1 MTISRLNQ
9 ICLGVRPSLSAMIS
23 ALRHVHIPT
32 ELVQARSA
40 RRRTALGL
48 TLIAVAWPASWLHV
62 GPIGEFAFFPLWLG
76 YILVVDALV
85 FRRRGSSLLSRN
97 PIAFCGMF
105 LASVPLWWAFE
116 GINHITQN
124 WYYLGDEEYSTLQYV
139 VVASWSFSIVIPAV
153 FETAELVGS
162 FGTLARFSQGP
173 VLPVSNH
180 LLAVSM
186 ALGFLSF
193 VALAVWPHY
202 AYAGT
207 WICLLLVL
215 DPINYLRGQPSIIVW
230 LHRGDWRLVVALGAG
245 ALLCGWFWEMWNYW
259 AFPKWQYS
267 VPYVGFA
274 KVFEMPLLGYLGYLP
289 FGLEAYVAYH
299 FLSGI
304 VGRAP
309 KVYLQIGTP
318 HSAFQRDP
326 GVAPCPLPNDGMSTT
341 R

>member
-1 MTISRLNQ
+1 ML
-9 ICLGVRPSLSAMIS
+9 S
-23 ALRHVHIPT
+23 ALRHVHIPA
-32 ELVQARSA
+32 ELVQAHSA

-48 TLIAVAWPASWLHV
+48 TLVAVAWPASWLQA
-62 GPIGEFAFFPLWLG
+62 GPVGEFAFFPLWFG

-85 FRRRGSSLLSRN
+85 FHRRGSSLLSRN

-105 LASVPLWWAFE
+105 LASVPLWWTFE
-116 GINHITQN
+116 GLNHITQN
-124 WYYLGDEEYSTLQYV
+124 WFYLGDEGYSALAHFV
-139 VVASWSFSIVIPAV
+139 ISSWSFSIVIPAI

-162 FGTLARFSQGP
+162 FGILARFSQGP

-215 DPINYLRGQPSIIVW
+215 DPINYLRGKPSIIVS
-230 LHRGDWRLVVALGAG
+230 LRRGDWRLVVALAAG
-245 ALLCGWFWEMWNYW
+245 ALICGWFWEMWNYW

-267 VPYVGFA
+267 IPYVGFA
-274 KVFEMPLLGYLGYLP
+274 KVFEMPLLGYAGYLP

-299 FLSGI
+299 FLTGI
-304 VGRAP
+304 AGRYP
-309 KVYLQIGTP
+309 KVCLQIGTEANTQV
-318 HSAFQRDP
+318 S
-326 GVAPCPLPNDGMSTT
+326 
-341 R
+341 